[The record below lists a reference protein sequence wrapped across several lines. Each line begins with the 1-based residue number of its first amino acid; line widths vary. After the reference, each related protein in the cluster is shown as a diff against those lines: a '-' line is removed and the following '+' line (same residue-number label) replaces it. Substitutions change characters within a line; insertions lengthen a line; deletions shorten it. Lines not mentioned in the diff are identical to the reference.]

1 MATTFPKN
9 LFIIAKE
16 RVFPFFFFPLFFP
29 QYIYI
34 YIYEIFDEKI
44 QKCDEGGESKEQT
57 NRLIVDS

>member
-16 RVFPFFFFPLFFP
+16 RVFPFFFFLKIF
-29 QYIYI
+29 IYI
-34 YIYEIFDEKI
+34 YKIFDEKI